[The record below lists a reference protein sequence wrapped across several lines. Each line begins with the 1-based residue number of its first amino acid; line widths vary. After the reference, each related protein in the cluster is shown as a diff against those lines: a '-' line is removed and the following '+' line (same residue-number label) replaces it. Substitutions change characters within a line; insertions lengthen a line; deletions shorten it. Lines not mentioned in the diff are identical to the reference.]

1 MFLWDSHFKE
11 QKINDNFYQKK
22 WKTSKMLLTKTE
34 ECSEGL
40 LKSFLQLNKM
50 NTFKSVLA
58 ERDE

>member
-1 MFLWDSHFKE
+1 MFFMGFAFQRAKNQRQFL
-11 QKINDNFYQKK
+11 QKK